1 MATRS
6 RTRPRKSASQERSRS
21 TVAALLEAT
30 ARVLVKEGY
39 ENAST
44 NKIAATAGVSIGSL
58 YQYFPSKEA
67 LVAAV
72 IDQHKQDMMQLVRET
87 FARVM
92 AEPVETAV
100 REIVTVLIEA
110 HRIDPKLHRIL
121 VEQVPRVGRMENV
134 EAVER
139 EGYGLLRAYLE
150 QHRDEVRVA
159 DLDMAVFICA
169 TTVESLTHGAIV
181 HRPEAL
187 SDKTG
192 GFVADVTRLIVQYLQ
207 QGQAPG
213 PPAARLE
220 LR

>member
-207 QGQAPG
+207 QGQAPR
-213 PPAARLE
+213 PPAAHLE

>member
-1 MATRS
+1 MVTRS
-6 RTRPRKSASQERSRS
+6 RTRPRKSATQERSRT

-39 ENAST
+39 EHAST

-72 IDQHKQDMMQLVRET
+72 IDEHKQGMLQLVREA

-92 AEPVETAV
+92 EQPVEVAV
-100 REIVTVLIEA
+100 RELVTVLIEA
-110 HRIDPKLHRIL
+110 HSIDPKLHRIL

-134 EAVER
+134 ETMER
-139 EGYGLLRAYLE
+139 EGYRLLRAYLE
-150 QHRDEVRVA
+150 KHADELQVA

-169 TTVESLTHGAIV
+169 ATVESLTHGAIV
-181 HRPEAL
+181 HRPDAL
-187 SDKTG
+187 TDKTS
-192 GFVADVTRLIVQYLQ
+192 GFVDEVTRLVVQYLT
-207 QGQAPG
+207 QGQPPTPPG
-213 PPAARLE
+213 MHMESR
-220 LR
+220 

>member
-1 MATRS
+1 MTTRS
-6 RTRPRKSASQERSRS
+6 RTRPRKSASQDRSRS

-150 QHRDEVRVA
+150 RHREEVRVA

-181 HRPEAL
+181 HRPDAL
-187 SDKTG
+187 NDKTG
-192 GFVADVTRLIVQYLQ
+192 GFVDDVTRLIVQYLQ

-213 PPAARLE
+213 LPATHLE
-220 LR
+220 PR